1 MGAPFIEQVRSFNR
15 AVTQRVGALQHDY
28 LGRHRPLGESRLLF
42 EIGRGGATAAALR
55 ARLGLD
61 SGYLSR
67 LLRSLERQGLIE
79 TVPLA
84 GDGRVRRAGL
94 TPKGQA
100 ELDVLDRGSDELAR
114 SILAP
119 LTERQRERL
128 AAAMFEVE
136 RLLCAS
142 AVVIA
147 PEPATSK
154 SGQYCLGEYYREL
167 GERFDAGFDV
177 KLSLAPSLEEFAPP
191 RGTFLVARLYGQPV
205 GCGGLKPISPEAAY
219 LKRMWIAP
227 SVRGLGLA
235 RRLLGVLEQS
245 ARAMGYSIVRLETN
259 EALTEAQRLYRS
271 SGYREVRP
279 FNDERYAH
287 HWFEKALP

>member
-1 MGAPFIEQVRSFNR
+1 MGPALIEQIRSFNR
-15 AVTQRVGALQHDY
+15 TVTQRVGALQQDY

-42 EIGRGGATAAALR
+42 EIGRDGTTAGALR

-67 LLRSLERQGLIE
+67 LLRSLERQGLVE

-94 TPKGQA
+94 TTKGHV
-100 ELDVLDRGSDELAR
+100 ELDALNRGSDELAR
-114 SILAP
+114 SILDP
-119 LTERQRERL
+119 LDERQREHL

-136 RLLCAS
+136 RLLSAS
-142 AVVIA
+142 AVAIA
-147 PEPATSK
+147 PEPAT
-154 SGQYCLGEYYREL
+154 GEAAQYCLGEYYREL
-167 GERFDAGFDV
+167 GERFDGGFDAE
-177 KLSLAPSLEEFAPP
+177 LSLAPSLAQFAPP
-191 RGTFLVARLYGQPV
+191 RGTFLVARLYAQPV
-205 GCGGLKPISPEAAY
+205 GCGGLKPMSAKAAY

-235 RRLLGVLEQS
+235 RRLLGALEQS
-245 ARAMGYSIVRLETN
+245 ARTMGYSIVRLETN
-259 EALTEAQRLYRS
+259 KALTEAQELYRS

-279 FNDERYAH
+279 FNDEHYAH
-287 HWFEKALP
+287 HWFEKAL